1 MSFQWTVTDTI
12 VKIARRHT
20 YMYIISYFHFSP
32 LAHSRQ
38 NLLLNHNWNLFWF
51 CRNSKKP
58 PIILT
63 NVFPDRFLRSKS
75 SKAIYMWLATTS
87 DLQMKLMFSISPLC
101 SLCLLARYQMKEGP
115 HHRTP
120 AQHLRRWCH
129 EIDDA
134 VLPYALQ
141 RAWPPKWRE
150 LGQKGLVGAVGASR
164 WRGSN
169 LQFIYTYLYKCCKY
183 KRYIYYFYISICVS
197 CLLFILWVKSSKPLI
212 RWVQDSIYSHKLS
225 ITKGWAGNRK
235 QCEENFALVIFL

>member
-1 MSFQWTVTDTI
+1 MKSTNQDLIRHKCFQHIFVDEATHVL
-12 VKIARRHT
+12 KRCH
-20 YMYIISYFHFSP
+20 IISKAVVQDFFHQPKVRTRDKYPNLPTYVFSVDCYRYHCKNRKASYIYVYNIILPFFTPRP
-32 LAHSRQ
+32 LQAKSLVEPQ
-38 NLLLNHNWNLFWF
+38 LESILVLQEF
-51 CRNSKKP
+51 KKP

-164 WRGSN
+164 
-169 LQFIYTYLYKCCKY
+169 
-183 KRYIYYFYISICVS
+183 
-197 CLLFILWVKSSKPLI
+197 
-212 RWVQDSIYSHKLS
+212 
-225 ITKGWAGNRK
+225 
-235 QCEENFALVIFL
+235 